1 MTLTQRAVAAAAAAL
16 VAAVAPV
23 VSAAPA
29 HAAIGA
35 TVVDTGGVGLN
46 VRPGPSSGSGYLTTL
61 PEGAGVSVSCQAYGD
76 TVLGNNVWDYLP
88 AYGGY
93 ASDAY
98 LLTGY
103 DGRHPGLPLC
113 GGAPPATGLR
123 SRVVSI
129 ASAEV
134 GNGHDPKYGGDPS
147 WEWCSV
153 FATWVWRQA
162 GISIPSYPF
171 TGDVFRW
178 GQARGL
184 AFWGSAGVR
193 PGDVVLYGTG
203 PANPSTSTHIGVVIE
218 VRGSGQLVT
227 VEGNFD
233 GAVTR
238 VGPRYP
244 WEDWGYG
251 PVYGYVRPSG

>member
-1 MTLTQRAVAAAAAAL
+1 MRLPQRALTAVLATAAL
-16 VAAVAPV
+16 AAVPV
-23 VSAAPA
+23 AVAAPA
-29 HAAIGA
+29 HADVSA

-46 VRPGPSSGSGYLTTL
+46 VRPGPSSGSGYLATL
-61 PEGAGVSVSCQAYGD
+61 PEGAGVAVSCQAYGED
-76 TVLGNNVWDYLP
+76 VGGNGVWDFLP

-93 ASDAY
+93 ASDFY

-103 DGRHPGLPLC
+103 DGRHPDLPLC
-113 GGAPPATGLR
+113 GGPPPSADLR
-123 SRVVSI
+123 SRIVSI
-129 ASAEV
+129 AGAEV

-162 GISIPSYPF
+162 GVDIPNYPF
-171 TGDVFRW
+171 TGDVFSW

-184 AFWGSAGVR
+184 AAWGSAGVQ

-203 PANPSTSTHIGVVIE
+203 PSSPSTSTHIGVVTE
-218 VRGSGQLVT
+218 VLGSGQLVT
-227 VEGNFD
+227 VEGNFNN
-233 GAVTR
+233 AVSR
-238 VGPRYP
+238 VTRYP

-251 PVYGYVRPSG
+251 PVYGFVRPSG

>member
-29 HAAIGA
+29 
-35 TVVDTGGVGLN
+35 L
-46 VRPGPSSGSGYLTTL
+46 
-61 PEGAGVSVSCQAYGD
+61 
-76 TVLGNNVWDYLP
+76 
-88 AYGGY
+88 
-93 ASDAY
+93 
-98 LLTGY
+98 
-103 DGRHPGLPLC
+103 
-113 GGAPPATGLR
+113 
-123 SRVVSI
+123 
-129 ASAEV
+129 
-134 GNGHDPKYGGDPS
+134 
-147 WEWCSV
+147 
-153 FATWVWRQA
+153 
-162 GISIPSYPF
+162 
-171 TGDVFRW
+171 
-178 GQARGL
+178 QARGL
-184 AFWGSAGVR
+184 AFWGSVGVR

>member
-1 MTLTQRAVAAAAAAL
+1 MRIFARAVAGLAVTAAATL
-16 VAAVAPV
+16 LPVAAAT
-23 VSAAPA
+23 PA

-46 VRPGPSSGSGYLTTL
+46 VRPGPSSGSGYVTTL
-61 PEGAGVSVSCQAYGD
+61 PEGASVSISCQVWGQD
-76 TVLGNNVWDYLP
+76 VGGNAVWDYLP

-93 ASDAY
+93 ASDFY
-98 LLTGY
+98 LWTGY
-103 DGRHPGLPLC
+103 DGRHPSLPLC
-113 GGAPPATGLR
+113 GGGPPTGDLR
-123 SRVVSI
+123 SRIVSI
-129 ASAEV
+129 ANGEV
-134 GNGHDPKYGGDPS
+134 GHGHDPKYGGDPS

-162 GISIPSYPF
+162 GVGIPNYPF

-184 AFWGSAGVR
+184 ATWGSAGVR

-203 PANPSTSTHIGVVIE
+203 PSSPSTSTHIGVVTQ
-218 VRGSGQLVT
+218 VLGSGQLVT
-227 VEGNFD
+227 VEGNFND
-233 GAVTR
+233 AVTR
-238 VGPRYP
+238 VTRYP

-251 PVYGYVRPSG
+251 PVYGFVRPTG